1 MTIVDTQNILYCSS
15 ISAFQNSEFENILD
29 FKVLD
34 LRVFFNLQLESA
46 QSDIGRK
53 CYGQNTNIAQNW
65 KI

>member
-15 ISAFQNSEFENILD
+15 ISAFQTSEFENILT
-29 FKVLD
+29 FKVVD

-53 CYGQNTNIAQNW
+53 SYGQNTKVVQN
-65 KI
+65 